1 MGPGRR
7 GAVLAALPLAVLSLA
22 ACGSDE
28 ASVGTGDNAVAAAA
42 EQTLAEG
49 SARFTLAAD
58 IAVSAFGRNAEGTF
72 TGDGEFDFTDT
83 QAHYTLDLTDL
94 GGELG
99 LPGNVTGD
107 VLRDGDVVYLNFP
120 LLGILFPNVK
130 DWIKLDLGSGA
141 QLAGFDLGRFAEVVD
156 PSLYL
161 SYLEAATGEAD
172 EVGSEDVSGVQTTHY
187 TTEID
192 LEQARDTAP
201 ESQRSTID
209 ALIASGT
216 TTLPADVWIDQ
227 DGLVRKLVFEYSG
240 DSGVGVSSVSME
252 LSDFGVEV
260 ALDLPSADEVTDVS
274 ELQGEISPASTS

>member
-1 MGPGRR
+1 VRLGRSVAIIA
-7 GAVLAALPLAVLSLA
+7 AVPLAALSLA
-22 ACGSDE
+22 ACGGDE

-42 EQTLAEG
+42 EKTLAEG
-49 SARFTLAAD
+49 SASFTLAAD
-58 IAVSAFGRNAEGTF
+58 IEVSAFGRNAKGGF
-72 TGDGEFDFTDT
+72 TGDGEFDFDDT
-83 QAHYTLDLTDL
+83 KGHYTLDLSDL
-94 GGELG
+94 GGQLG
-99 LPGNVTGD
+99 LPGSVTGD

-130 DWIKLDLGSGA
+130 EWIKLELGSDS

-172 EVGSEDVSGVQTTHY
+172 EVGSEDVGGVQTTHY
-187 TTEID
+187 KTEID

-216 TTLPADVWIDQ
+216 ETLPADVWIDQ
-227 DGLVRKLVFEYSG
+227 DGLVRKLMFEYSG
-240 DSGVGVSSVSME
+240 SGGVGVSSVSME
-252 LSDFGVEV
+252 LSDFGVGV

-274 ELQGEISPASTS
+274 ALQGEISPASTS